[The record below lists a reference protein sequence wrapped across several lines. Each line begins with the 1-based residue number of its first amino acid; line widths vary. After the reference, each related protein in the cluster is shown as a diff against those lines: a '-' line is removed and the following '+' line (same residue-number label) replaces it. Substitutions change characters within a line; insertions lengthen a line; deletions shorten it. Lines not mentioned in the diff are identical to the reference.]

1 MKKDGWMRQI
11 KEQLAATK
19 DEASRLSAGNFEQ
32 GKRRPRRLQDILMV
46 VALTP
51 PGERT
56 GLSEEEQA
64 RYDEYLANQKLGIA
78 RKVIRNAE
86 HSANSAPKSKPI
98 RKLELNESRDGHY
111 TLQLPSNLPKDKAN
125 EILRRVEEYL
135 ASE

>member
-46 VALTP
+46 VDLTP
-51 PGERT
+51 PGEPT

-64 RYDEYLANQKLGIA
+64 RYEKLLAG
-78 RKVIRNAE
+78 RN
-86 HSANSAPKSKPI
+86 ST
-98 RKLELNESRDGHY
+98 DGP
-111 TLQLPSNLPKDKAN
+111 QSP
-125 EILRRVEEYL
+125 
-135 ASE
+135 